1 MWRMLVGQ
9 QDTKYGTFFFRE
21 KKLELRVAATGAA
34 DPEKEV
40 VQKGKKRLKLMLH
53 DNMIFSKENS

>member
-1 MWRMLVGQ
+1 MRVVSGLTSLGQ
-9 QDTKYGTFFFRE
+9 QETSDRIFFFFRE

-40 VQKGKKRLKLMLH
+40 AT
-53 DNMIFSKENS
+53 